1 MLFQSSLRKELA
13 RSFGAALVV
22 LATIILTIVLI
33 RTLSLAS
40 KGQVNPQDV
49 ILLMA
54 YATLGRLP
62 TILSLSLFIAILS
75 TLSRMY
81 RDSEMVVWFT
91 SGRGLASFVPPI
103 FRFSWPVLVVIAA
116 SALWLWPWTNEKTQD
131 LRSRYQQRSDLDRVA
146 PGQFQESSDGLRVF
160 FIDRDSPERSG
171 NDIFIS
177 TKDKKSRA
185 VVTAESG
192 RIEVL
197 DASQILELQRGQRL
211 EMQVEGSQSSTA
223 LRISQFETYGTRI
236 SAAKPSALDLT
247 SYKFLPTWSLIE
259 SPSRPNLG
267 ELAWRLGLALSGLN
281 LVLLA
286 VAMAHANPRA
296 GRSGRLILAIFT
308 FLVYSNLM
316 TMSQNWVAFGLVS
329 FTNLMLALHGGF
341 LAVALVWLGS
351 RHLGWALPGPTSWLP
366 AWHKSRSPA

>member
-13 RSFGAALVV
+13 RSFGATLVV

-33 RTLSLAS
+33 RTLGLAS

-49 ILLMA
+49 ILLMG

-75 TLSRMY
+75 SLSCMY
-81 RDSEMVVWFT
+81 RDSEMVVWFS
-91 SGRGLASFVPPI
+91 SGRGLASFIPPI
-103 FRFSWPVLVVIAA
+103 LRFSWPVLLVIAA

-131 LRSRYQQRSDLDRVA
+131 LRSRYQQRSDLDRVT
-146 PGQFQESSDGLRVF
+146 PGQFQESSDGSRVF

-177 TKDKKSRA
+177 TKDRQTRA

-192 RIEVL
+192 RIDVL
-197 DASQILELQRGQRL
+197 GESQILELRRGQRL
-211 EMQVEGSQSSTA
+211 EMTEEGEKSSTA
-223 LRISQFETYGTRI
+223 MRISQFETYGTRI
-236 SAAKPSALDLT
+236 SGAKPNALDLT
-247 SYKFLPTWSLIE
+247 SYKFLPTWKLIE
-259 SPSRPNLG
+259 APSPPNLG

-281 LVLLA
+281 LVLLG

-296 GRSGRLILAIFT
+296 GRSGRLILALFT

-316 TMSQNWVAFGLVS
+316 TLSQKWVAFGLIDFS
-329 FTNLMLALHGGF
+329 TLMLALHGGF
-341 LAVALVWLGS
+341 LTVALIWLGS
-351 RHLGWALPGPTSWLP
+351 RHLGWAAPNPLVWLQSGRALRGP
-366 AWHKSRSPA
+366 A

>member
-1 MLFQSSLRKELA
+1 MLFQSSLRRELA
-13 RSFGAALVV
+13 RSFGATLVV

-33 RTLSLAS
+33 RTLGLAS

-81 RDSEMVVWFT
+81 RDSEMVVWFS
-91 SGRGLASFVPPI
+91 SGRGLGSFVPPVL
-103 FRFSWPVLVVIAA
+103 RFSWPVLVVIAT
-116 SALWLWPWTNEKTQD
+116 SALWLLPWTNEKTQD

-146 PGQFQESSDGLRVF
+146 PGQFQESSDGSRVF

-171 NDIFIS
+171 NDVFIA
-177 TKDKKSRA
+177 TRDRQSRA

-211 EMQVEGSQSSTA
+211 EMQSESKGSTA
-223 LRISQFETYGTRI
+223 LRISQFDTYGTRI
-236 SAAKPSALDLT
+236 SAAKPSTLDLT
-247 SYKFLPTWSLIE
+247 SYKFLSTWSLIE
-259 SPSRPNLG
+259 TPSRPNLG

-308 FLVYSNLM
+308 FLAYSNLM
-316 TMSQNWVAFGLVS
+316 TVSQNWVAFGLID
-329 FTNLMLALHGGF
+329 FPQLMLALHGGF
-341 LAVALVWLGS
+341 LAVALIWLTC
-351 RHLGWALPGPTSWLP
+351 RHLGWAMPSASGWWPSRRKSPIP
-366 AWHKSRSPA
+366 A